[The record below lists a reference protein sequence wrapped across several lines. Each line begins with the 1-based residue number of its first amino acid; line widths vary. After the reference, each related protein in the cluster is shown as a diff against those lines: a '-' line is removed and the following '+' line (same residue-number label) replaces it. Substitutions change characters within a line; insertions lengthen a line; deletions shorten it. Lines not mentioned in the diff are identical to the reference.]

1 MVYFEVDSMPNE
13 KVYEDAEVHDMND
26 MGGSSREGTGTKDV
40 QNNGVPVV
48 WKALSVIIA
57 MMALAYDIS
66 PLDLSPDTIPVLG
79 WLDAV
84 LGWLDDAGTTLVAA
98 LISPLDLS
106 PDAVPVLGWLDDAGI
121 TVMAALN
128 AYQQFA
134 KDQNAISVR
143 LAKYVKWMMVA
154 VLVIAAAVI
163 IGLFVTTPVLD

>member
-1 MVYFEVDSMPNE
+1 MVYFEVDFMPNE

-66 PLDLSPDTIPVLG
+66 PLDLSPD
-79 WLDAV
+79 
-84 LGWLDDAGTTLVAA
+84 
-98 LISPLDLS
+98 
-106 PDAVPVLGWLDDAGI
+106 AVPVLGWLDDAGI

-154 VLVIAAAVI
+154 VIVIAAAVI
-163 IGLFVTTPVLD
+163 LGLIAAIVALLTR

>member
-1 MVYFEVDSMPNE
+1 MEGSMPQE

-66 PLDLSPDTIPVLG
+66 PLDLSPD
-79 WLDAV
+79 
-84 LGWLDDAGTTLVAA
+84 
-98 LISPLDLS
+98 
-106 PDAVPVLGWLDDAGI
+106 AVPVLGWLDDAGI
-121 TVMAALN
+121 TLVAALN
-128 AYQQFA
+128 AYHQFA
-134 KDQNAISVR
+134 KDQSALSVR

-163 IGLFVTTPVLD
+163 IGLYVTIPRLD

>member
-1 MVYFEVDSMPNE
+1 MVYFEVDFMPNE

-66 PLDLSPDTIPVLG
+66 PLDLSPD
-79 WLDAV
+79 
-84 LGWLDDAGTTLVAA
+84 
-98 LISPLDLS
+98 
-106 PDAVPVLGWLDDAGI
+106 AVPVLGWLDDAGI

-143 LAKYVKWMMVA
+143 LAKYVKWMMIA

-163 IGLFVTTPVLD
+163 IGLFAAILAFVTH

>member
-66 PLDLSPDTIPVLG
+66 PLDLSPD
-79 WLDAV
+79 
-84 LGWLDDAGTTLVAA
+84 
-98 LISPLDLS
+98 
-106 PDAVPVLGWLDDAGI
+106 AVPILGWLDDAGI

-154 VLVIAAAVI
+154 VIVIAAAVI
-163 IGLFVTTPVLD
+163 LGLIAAIVALLTH

>member
-1 MVYFEVDSMPNE
+1 MPNE
-13 KVYEDAEVHDMND
+13 KVYEDVEVHDMND

-57 MMALAYDIS
+57 MMALAYD
-66 PLDLSPDTIPVLG
+66 
-79 WLDAV
+79 
-84 LGWLDDAGTTLVAA
+84 
-98 LISPLDLS
+98 ISPLDLS

-154 VLVIAAAVI
+154 VIVIAAAVI
-163 IGLFVTTPVLD
+163 LGLIAAIVALITH

>member
-1 MVYFEVDSMPNE
+1 MPQE

-79 WLDAV
+79 WLD
-84 LGWLDDAGTTLVAA
+84 DAGITLVAA
-98 LISPLDLS
+98 L
-106 PDAVPVLGWLDDAGI
+106 
-121 TVMAALN
+121 N
-128 AYQQFA
+128 AYHQFA
-134 KDQNAISVR
+134 KDQSALSVR

-163 IGLFVTTPVLD
+163 IGLFVTIPVLD

>member
-1 MVYFEVDSMPNE
+1 MVYFEVDFMPNE

-79 WLDAV
+79 WLD
-84 LGWLDDAGTTLVAA
+84 
-98 LISPLDLS
+98 
-106 PDAVPVLGWLDDAGI
+106 DAGI

-163 IGLFVTTPVLD
+163 LGLIAAIVALITH

>member
-1 MVYFEVDSMPNE
+1 MPNE
-13 KVYEDAEVHDMND
+13 KVYEDVEIHDMND

-57 MMALAYDIS
+57 MMALAYD
-66 PLDLSPDTIPVLG
+66 
-79 WLDAV
+79 
-84 LGWLDDAGTTLVAA
+84 
-98 LISPLDLS
+98 ISPLDLS

-163 IGLFVTTPVLD
+163 LGLIAAIVALITH

>member
-1 MVYFEVDSMPNE
+1 MPNE

-26 MGGSSREGTGTKDV
+26 MGHASSREGSSAKEV
-40 QNNGVPVV
+40 QNGAPVV

-66 PLDLSPDTIPVLG
+66 PLDLSPDALPVVG
-79 WLDAV
+79 WV
-84 LGWLDDAGTTLVAA
+84 DD
-98 LISPLDLS
+98 I
-106 PDAVPVLGWLDDAGI
+106 GI

-134 KDQNAISVR
+134 KDQSALTVR
-143 LAKYVKWMMVA
+143 LAKYIKWMMIA

-163 IGLFVTTPVLD
+163 IGLLATIPVLD

>member
-26 MGGSSREGTGTKDV
+26 MGGSSRGTGTKDV

-66 PLDLSPDTIPVLG
+66 PLDLSPD
-79 WLDAV
+79 
-84 LGWLDDAGTTLVAA
+84 
-98 LISPLDLS
+98 
-106 PDAVPVLGWLDDAGI
+106 AVPVLGWLDDVGI

-154 VLVIAAAVI
+154 VIVIAAAVI
-163 IGLFVTTPVLD
+163 LGLIAAIVALLTH

>member
-1 MVYFEVDSMPNE
+1 MVYFEVDFMPNE

-26 MGGSSREGTGTKDV
+26 MSGSSREGTGTKDV

-57 MMALAYDIS
+57 MMALAYD
-66 PLDLSPDTIPVLG
+66 
-79 WLDAV
+79 
-84 LGWLDDAGTTLVAA
+84 
-98 LISPLDLS
+98 ISPLDLS

-154 VLVIAAAVI
+154 VIVIAAAVI
-163 IGLFVTTPVLD
+163 LGLIAAIVALLTH

>member
-13 KVYEDAEVHDMND
+13 KTYEDVEVHDMND

-79 WLDAV
+79 WLD
-84 LGWLDDAGTTLVAA
+84 
-98 LISPLDLS
+98 
-106 PDAVPVLGWLDDAGI
+106 DAGI
-121 TVMAALN
+121 TLVAALN

-143 LAKYVKWMMVA
+143 LAKYVKWMMIA

-163 IGLFVTTPVLD
+163 IGLFAAIVALITH

>member
-66 PLDLSPDTIPVLG
+66 PLDLSPD
-79 WLDAV
+79 
-84 LGWLDDAGTTLVAA
+84 
-98 LISPLDLS
+98 
-106 PDAVPVLGWLDDAGI
+106 AVPVLGWLDDAGI

-143 LAKYVKWMMVA
+143 LAKYIKWMMVA

-163 IGLFVTTPVLD
+163 LGLIAAIVALITH

>member
-1 MVYFEVDSMPNE
+1 MVYFEVDFMPNE

-79 WLDAV
+79 WLD
-84 LGWLDDAGTTLVAA
+84 DAGITLVAA
-98 LISPLDLS
+98 LN
-106 PDAVPVLGWLDDAGI
+106 V
-121 TVMAALN
+121 
-128 AYQQFA
+128 YHQFA
-134 KDQNAISVR
+134 KDQSALSVR

-163 IGLFVTTPVLD
+163 IGLFVTIPVLD

>member
-1 MVYFEVDSMPNE
+1 MVYFEVDFMPNE

-66 PLDLSPDTIPVLG
+66 PLDLSPD
-79 WLDAV
+79 
-84 LGWLDDAGTTLVAA
+84 
-98 LISPLDLS
+98 
-106 PDAVPVLGWLDDAGI
+106 AVPVLGWLDDAGI

-143 LAKYVKWMMVA
+143 LAKYVKWMMIA

-163 IGLFVTTPVLD
+163 IGLFAAIVALITH

>member
-1 MVYFEVDSMPNE
+1 MVYFEVDFMPNE

-66 PLDLSPDTIPVLG
+66 PLYLSPDTIIPVLG

-84 LGWLDDAGTTLVAA
+84 LGWAVLGWLDEAGITLVAA
-98 LISPLDLS
+98 LN
-106 PDAVPVLGWLDDAGI
+106 
-121 TVMAALN
+121 T
-128 AYQQFA
+128 YQQFA
-134 KDQNAISVR
+134 KDQSALSVR

-163 IGLFVTTPVLD
+163 IGFFATIPDLD

>member
-1 MVYFEVDSMPNE
+1 MPNE

-48 WKALSVIIA
+48 WKALSVILA
-57 MMALAYDIS
+57 MMALAYD
-66 PLDLSPDTIPVLG
+66 
-79 WLDAV
+79 
-84 LGWLDDAGTTLVAA
+84 
-98 LISPLDLS
+98 ISPLDLS

-154 VLVIAAAVI
+154 VIVIAAAVI
-163 IGLFVTTPVLD
+163 LGLIAAIVALLTH

>member
-1 MVYFEVDSMPNE
+1 MVYFEVDFMPQE

-26 MGGSSREGTGTKDV
+26 MGHGSSREGSSAKEV
-40 QNNGVPVV
+40 QNGVPVV

-79 WLDAV
+79 WLD
-84 LGWLDDAGTTLVAA
+84 DAGITLVAA
-98 LISPLDLS
+98 L
-106 PDAVPVLGWLDDAGI
+106 
-121 TVMAALN
+121 N
-128 AYQQFA
+128 AYHQFA
-134 KDQNAISVR
+134 KDQSALSVR

-163 IGLFVTTPVLD
+163 IGLFAAIVALITH

>member
-1 MVYFEVDSMPNE
+1 MVYFEVDFMPNE
-13 KVYEDAEVHDMND
+13 KTYEDVEVHDMND

-48 WKALSVIIA
+48 WMALSVIIA

-66 PLDLSPDTIPVLG
+66 PLYLSPDTIIPVLG

-84 LGWLDDAGTTLVAA
+84 LGWLGDALGWA
-98 LISPLDLS
+98 
-106 PDAVPVLGWLDDAGI
+106 VLGWLDDAGI
-121 TVMAALN
+121 TLVAALN

-134 KDQNAISVR
+134 KDQSALSVR

-163 IGLFVTTPVLD
+163 TGFFATIPDLD

>member
-66 PLDLSPDTIPVLG
+66 PLDLSPD
-79 WLDAV
+79 
-84 LGWLDDAGTTLVAA
+84 
-98 LISPLDLS
+98 
-106 PDAVPVLGWLDDAGI
+106 AVPVLGWLDDAGI

-163 IGLFVTTPVLD
+163 LGLIAAIVALITH

>member
-1 MVYFEVDSMPNE
+1 MVYFEVDFMPNE

-84 LGWLDDAGTTLVAA
+84 LGSLGDELGWA
-98 LISPLDLS
+98 
-106 PDAVPVLGWLDDAGI
+106 VLGWLDDAGI
-121 TVMAALN
+121 TLVAALN
-128 AYQQFA
+128 AYHQFA
-134 KDQNAISVR
+134 KDQSALSVR

-163 IGLFVTTPVLD
+163 TGFFATIPVLD

>member
-1 MVYFEVDSMPNE
+1 MVYFEVDFMPNE

-26 MGGSSREGTGTKDV
+26 MGGSSREGIGTKDV

-57 MMALAYDIS
+57 MMALAYD
-66 PLDLSPDTIPVLG
+66 
-79 WLDAV
+79 
-84 LGWLDDAGTTLVAA
+84 
-98 LISPLDLS
+98 ISPLDLS

-154 VLVIAAAVI
+154 VIVIAAAVI
-163 IGLFVTTPVLD
+163 LGLIAAIVALLTH

>member
-66 PLDLSPDTIPVLG
+66 PLDLSPD
-79 WLDAV
+79 
-84 LGWLDDAGTTLVAA
+84 
-98 LISPLDLS
+98 
-106 PDAVPVLGWLDDAGI
+106 AVPVLGWLDDAGI

-143 LAKYVKWMMVA
+143 LAKYIKWMMVA
-154 VLVIAAAVI
+154 VLVIAVAVI
-163 IGLFVTTPVLD
+163 LGLIAAIVALITH

>member
-66 PLDLSPDTIPVLG
+66 PLDLSPD
-79 WLDAV
+79 
-84 LGWLDDAGTTLVAA
+84 
-98 LISPLDLS
+98 
-106 PDAVPVLGWLDDAGI
+106 AVPVLGWLDDAGI

-154 VLVIAAAVI
+154 VIVIAAAVI
-163 IGLFVTTPVLD
+163 LGLIAAIVALITH

>member
-79 WLDAV
+79 WLD
-84 LGWLDDAGTTLVAA
+84 
-98 LISPLDLS
+98 
-106 PDAVPVLGWLDDAGI
+106 DAGI
-121 TVMAALN
+121 TLVAALN

-134 KDQNAISVR
+134 KDQSALSVR

-154 VLVIAAAVI
+154 VLVVVAAAILGLIAAIVA
-163 IGLFVTTPVLD
+163 LLTR

>member
-57 MMALAYDIS
+57 MIALAYD
-66 PLDLSPDTIPVLG
+66 
-79 WLDAV
+79 
-84 LGWLDDAGTTLVAA
+84 
-98 LISPLDLS
+98 ISPLDLS

-154 VLVIAAAVI
+154 VIVIAAAVI
-163 IGLFVTTPVLD
+163 LGLIAAIVALITH